1 MRVGKKKV
9 ERATQAI
16 RYIRQRPPHVR
27 LKESANYNS
36 YFDNPEEFMQTLI
49 EDINELLPPEE
60 RL

>member
-1 MRVGKKKV
+1 MRVGKRKV

-27 LKESANYNS
+27 LKENG
-36 YFDNPEEFMQTLI
+36 NPGEFMQTLI
-49 EDINELLPPEE
+49 EDINEQREELMLPEE